1 MLDLYLGVDLGG
13 TNVCSALVDEDGNIL
28 GRDKRPMIFN
38 LGVDRAIE
46 TMIASM
52 KNALKDGG
60 YETSDLK
67 AIGIGSPGPLN
78 PFTGVIINAVNLP
91 GFRNLPLKAIME
103 EEFGVP
109 VAVDNDANV
118 VALGEQWRGAG
129 MGVENFLCVTLGT
142 GIGGGVI
149 SEGKLLRG
157 FNGNAA
163 EVGHITVDY
172 NGPRCNCG
180 NYGCVEVYAS
190 ATAMVR
196 RTIEKMEK
204 EKPDTSLKDAQK
216 ITTEEIFKAANAG
229 DKFTSDMFKETGKF
243 LGIGIVSMIN
253 VLNVE
258 VVAIGGGLAGAG
270 DLIFEPVREVVLQ
283 RGISG
288 VKEKV
293 RIVPVELGDDA
304 PLFGAAKLA
313 MEGGASA

>member
-1 MLDLYLGVDLGG
+1 MSDLYLGVDLGG
-13 TNVCSALVDEDGNIL
+13 TNVCSALLDEDGNIL
-28 GRDKRPMIFN
+28 GRDKRPMLFD

-52 KNALKDGG
+52 KNALKDVR
-60 YETSDLK
+60 YKVSDLK

-118 VALGEQWRGAG
+118 VALGEQWKGAG
-129 MGVENFLCVTLGT
+129 KGVKNFLCVTLGT

-149 SEGKLLRG
+149 SDGNLLRG

-204 EKPDTSLKDAQK
+204 EKPDTSLKEAQK
-216 ITTEEIFKAANAG
+216 ITTEEIFKAAKAG
-229 DKFTSDMFKETGKF
+229 DKFASGMFKETGKF

-270 DLIFEPVREVVLQ
+270 DLIFEPVREVVLE
-283 RGISG
+283 RGILG

-304 PLFGAAKLA
+304 PLLGAVRLA